1 MSFGVFG
8 CCAIISILQ
17 IVQLATY
24 FKDYRGYWQYQWFF
38 RYGDR
43 DRDGKIDD
51 GDITLIRNPV
61 WLKEWHTFG
70 INEFLP
76 VDEFTFQMF
85 IEGSFLNIWPTSL
98 QRKINTFFS

>member
-1 MSFGVFG
+1 MSFGRG

-43 DRDGKIDD
+43 DRDGKIDN

-76 VDEFTFQMF
+76 VDEFTFQTF
-85 IEGSFLNIWPTSL
+85 IEGNFLNI
-98 QRKINTFFS
+98 